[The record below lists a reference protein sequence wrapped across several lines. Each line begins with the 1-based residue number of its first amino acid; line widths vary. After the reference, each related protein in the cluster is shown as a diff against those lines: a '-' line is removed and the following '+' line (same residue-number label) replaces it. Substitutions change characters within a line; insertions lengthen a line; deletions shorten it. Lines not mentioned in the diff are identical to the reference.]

1 MAGHPAPPR
10 GPDEPAAGSP
20 GTARRARVAAP
31 SRRRPAR
38 VLATTAALVS
48 ALGLVLAVVAV
59 FLVVR
64 DYRFRG
70 EAIALDTTGRTATV
84 EHAEVTDRGTVQV
97 RFVVAGR
104 DVTTRPLGSNPDT
117 TDVDGPLVVRYD
129 PSDPQRAMLTGD
141 VTYYVEDAMLGGV
154 LASVLFVLPAV
165 VTALVW
171 RLAGR
176 PPWWRHVAW
185 RHGFGPTIP

>member
-1 MAGHPAPPR
+1 MAGHGAPAGGTEESAAR
-10 GPDEPAAGSP
+10 TPA
-20 GTARRARVAAP
+20 TTRRTRVAAP
-31 SRRRPAR
+31 PRHRLRRFF
-38 VLATTAALVS
+38 ATTAVLVS
-48 ALGLVLAVVAV
+48 TLGLTLAVVTV

-70 EAIALDTTGRTATV
+70 DAIALEDTGRTATV

-117 TDVDGPLVVRYD
+117 TGVDGSLVVRYD
-129 PSDPQRAMLTGD
+129 PADPRRAMLTGD
-141 VTYYVEDAMLGGV
+141 VVYYTEEAMVGGV

-165 VTALVW
+165 VTTLVW

-176 PPWWRHVAW
+176 PPWWRDVAW
-185 RHGFGPTIP
+185 RVGFGPTIP